1 MKQYLYTMR
10 DNLAHKI
17 GSISV
22 FESDDEAERA
32 LRMVIAQ
39 GKDPMLVRCAK
50 DFSLISIGSIDTST
64 GQILDHNMR
73 LVCDVIEILP
83 KEAE

>member
-17 GSISV
+17 GTIST
-22 FESDDEAERA
+22 FDSDAEAERV

-39 GKDPMLVRCAK
+39 GKDPMIVRCAK
-50 DFSLISIGSIDTST
+50 DFSLISIGSVDSST
-64 GQILDHNMR
+64 GQILDHNLR
-73 LVCDVIEILP
+73 LVCDVTEIIS